1 MIQPE
6 VVVGLLTK
14 ILNITPN
21 CVNNHV
27 LDTILYV
34 PVKNLSVEMT
44 QALCFTYLMVQYGNQ

>member
-21 CVNNHV
+21 CVNNHL
-27 LDTILYV
+27 LDMILYV

-44 QALCFTYLMVQYGNQ
+44 QALCFTCLMVQYGNQ